1 METLP
6 YTLIVF
12 GMVKPQHDITSFSH
26 NCIVLK
32 YLLNMFVF
40 YLTENMKDA
49 QVNIDMKT
57 KNIKV

>member
-12 GMVKPQHDITSFSH
+12 GMVKSQHDITSFSH

-32 YLLNMFVF
+32 YPLNMFVF

-49 QVNIDMKT
+49 QVNIDM
-57 KNIKV
+57 

>member
-12 GMVKPQHDITSFSH
+12 GMVNPQHDITSFSH
-26 NCIVLK
+26 NYIVLK

-49 QVNIDMKT
+49 QVNIDMKS
-57 KNIKV
+57 KNMKV